1 MCQPRNGKL
10 FRCFVRIVYNVLNET
25 GVIATYPI
33 SQKSFGKFINICREV
48 CMSSLENINTSD
60 QEVKTMDIR
69 SFLSGIEYN
78 LPIKLW
84 MGETRIEF
92 KKLVS
97 ILTVSLFI
105 ELDITF
111 MCIAKTFLCTCS
123 IRL

>member
-1 MCQPRNGKL
+1 
-10 FRCFVRIVYNVLNET
+10 
-25 GVIATYPI
+25 
-33 SQKSFGKFINICREV
+33 
-48 CMSSLENINTSD
+48 MSSLENINTSD

-97 ILTVSLFI
+97 ILGFEDDGNRKSVY
-105 ELDITF
+105 D
-111 MCIAKTFLCTCS
+111 S
-123 IRL
+123 IFDY